1 MVKKKLSSEQITKN
15 AIKAA
20 VDQYNK
26 WKFRQKS
33 PIGNQ
38 RGLSKKENGK

>member
-1 MVKKKLSSEQITKN
+1 MGKKKLSHEQITRN

-26 WKFRQKS
+26 FWKT
-33 PIGNQ
+33 
-38 RGLSKKENGK
+38 KKRKKKNGE

>member
-1 MVKKKLSSEQITKN
+1 MVNKKLSPEEINKN

-26 WKFRQKS
+26 FWR
-33 PIGNQ
+33 
-38 RGLSKKENGK
+38 KKKRNKKNGK

>member
-1 MVKKKLSSEQITKN
+1 MEKKKLSPEQITRN

-26 WKFRQKS
+26 FR
-33 PIGNQ
+33 
-38 RGLSKKENGK
+38 KKKNGKWKIKL

>member
-1 MVKKKLSSEQITKN
+1 MGKKKLSPEQITKN

-26 WKFRQKS
+26 FWK
-33 PIGNQ
+33 
-38 RGLSKKENGK
+38 KKKRKKKNGK

>member
-1 MVKKKLSSEQITKN
+1 MGKKKLSPEQITKN

-26 WKFRQKS
+26 FWKT
-33 PIGNQ
+33 
-38 RGLSKKENGK
+38 KKRKKKNGK

>member
-20 VDQYNK
+20 VDQHKK
-26 WKFRQKS
+26 WLR
-33 PIGNQ
+33 
-38 RGLSKKENGK
+38 SKKPKKKNGK

>member
-1 MVKKKLSSEQITKN
+1 MANKKLTYEQSTKN

-26 WKFRQKS
+26 FWK
-33 PIGNQ
+33 
-38 RGLSKKENGK
+38 KKKLKKKNGK

>member
-1 MVKKKLSSEQITKN
+1 MGKKKLSHEQITRN

-26 WKFRQKS
+26 FWK
-33 PIGNQ
+33 
-38 RGLSKKENGK
+38 KKNGK